1 MITSLTEKTID
12 GVVIHERNKNDER
25 KPLKFHRAIIMQLPI
40 SILYG
45 IKKLTKE
52 KTRRN

>member
-25 KPLKFHRAIIMQLPI
+25 KPLKFHRAIINAAAHI
-40 SILYG
+40 NFIWN
-45 IKKLTKE
+45 KKVD
-52 KTRRN
+52 